1 MSRGSLYRR
10 VRCASKMKRAKMHVK
25 VIASAAIKCQFL
37 NCSFD
42 MTKTDYGKIL
52 ENIINMNHFQII

>member
-1 MSRGSLYRR
+1 MR
-10 VRCASKMKRAKMHVK
+10 VK